1 MVLSMTPW
9 DSMDLSALS
18 PQKSEKEND
27 QREANRGDLDRKKRL
42 KKASLGDRVRAEQN
56 RLVPSSP
63 EALPCTSEILPPQHL
78 WTPNFTSPDG
88 EVGIGNYRK
97 KHGFFFIALTMNC
110 IGHQKVNQQHQ
121 NKRGHA
127 RIAGDLWSCRWVSP
141 HCPQRCSAWRQINQ
155 MSRVPSL
162 MKFDKRFAT
171 FEVRCNEVIHSRRG
185 NGEAD
190 GLWAKGAGFFPRWLV
205 SSEMCCLTIDL
216 W

>member
-88 EVGIGNYRK
+88 EVGIGN
-97 KHGFFFIALTMNC
+97 
-110 IGHQKVNQQHQ
+110 
-121 NKRGHA
+121 
-127 RIAGDLWSCRWVSP
+127 
-141 HCPQRCSAWRQINQ
+141 
-155 MSRVPSL
+155 
-162 MKFDKRFAT
+162 
-171 FEVRCNEVIHSRRG
+171 
-185 NGEAD
+185 
-190 GLWAKGAGFFPRWLV
+190 
-205 SSEMCCLTIDL
+205 
-216 W
+216 